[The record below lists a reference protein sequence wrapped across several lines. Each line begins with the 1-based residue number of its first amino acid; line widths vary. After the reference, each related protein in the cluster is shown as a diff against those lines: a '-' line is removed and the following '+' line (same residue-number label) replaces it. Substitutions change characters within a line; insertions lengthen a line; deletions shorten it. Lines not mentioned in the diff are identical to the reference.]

1 MAGKM
6 KRLYTQKAKNKR
18 KKSRQQTESSVSEAE
33 GETVVMTE
41 FKIVLKTVKEGVS
54 LGNLLVG
61 KVKYV
66 KVLRDGSLLII
77 CNDVKQ
83 KERAL
88 NIKKVLGENV
98 RGRILDNRKHV
109 RRYFRYFS

>member
-1 MAGKM
+1 MDKGCDGGENEEIW
-6 KRLYTQKAKNKR
+6 YTQKAKNKR
-18 KKSRQQTESSVSEAE
+18 KKSRQQTESSVSEGE
-33 GETVVMTE
+33 GETVEMTQ
-41 FKIVLKTVKEGVS
+41 FKIVLKTVKEAVS
-54 LGNLLVG
+54 LGKWNPIKLTKEINSLVG

-88 NIKKVLGENV
+88 NIKKSP
-98 RGRILDNRKHV
+98 R
-109 RRYFRYFS
+109 